1 MKILPDFIDIIHEW
15 ESKKK
20 LTLEEFWLVVDHF
33 RVFKTRREWF
43 MYYSNTLKTPFKNL
57 YALFIVC
64 VCDESPLFLFD
75 TLLLTYVKFKS

>member
-1 MKILPDFIDIIHEW
+1 
-15 ESKKK
+15 
-20 LTLEEFWLVVDHF
+20 
-33 RVFKTRREWF
+33 